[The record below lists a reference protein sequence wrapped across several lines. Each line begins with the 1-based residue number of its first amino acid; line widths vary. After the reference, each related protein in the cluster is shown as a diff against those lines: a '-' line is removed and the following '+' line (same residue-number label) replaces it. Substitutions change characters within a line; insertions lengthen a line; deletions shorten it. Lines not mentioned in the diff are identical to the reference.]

1 MRCTKIKAIS
11 QEDFLQNYRKKDRDI
26 LSRHNLRGVLVGQSV
41 LFWRERGQVDF
52 DFDLDESF
60 PFVLSSEG
68 SLLQNIP
75 KVKLLFRVV
84 YCTVPNSYYEFFKVI
99 YGWEFLFLWILL
111 SFLGKSKP
119 CFKVIL
125 CRSKPLPSHSYTTDN
140 QLKLAQMES
149 FFNDVSFW
157 KSTDNFSE
165 WTHVLLN
172 FESFWITCKVSTKIS
187 CFISWEKINW
197 KKY

>member
-1 MRCTKIKAIS
+1 MDNQFYFEEKGGRWILIWMNL
-11 QEDFLQNYRKKDRDI
+11 FLLCFHQ
-26 LSRHNLRGVLVGQSV
+26 
-41 LFWRERGQVDF
+41 REAF
-52 DFDLDESF
+52 FKS
-60 PFVLSSEG
+60 
-68 SLLQNIP
+68 IP
-75 KVKLLFRVV
+75 KVQLVFRAV

-111 SFLGKSKP
+111 SFLGKSKR

-125 CRSKPLPSHSYTTDN
+125 CWSKPLPSHSYTTDN

-172 FESFWITCKVSTKIS
+172 FESFWITCKVSTKS
-187 CFISWEKINW
+187 HVSSVERK
-197 KKY
+197 

>member
-26 LSRHNLRGVLVGQSV
+26 LSRHNLRGVLDNQFYFEEKGGRWILILIWMN
-41 LFWRERGQVDF
+41 LFLLCFHQREAF
-52 DFDLDESF
+52 FKSIL
-60 PFVLSSEG
+60 
-68 SLLQNIP
+68 
-75 KVKLLFRVV
+75 KVQLVFRVV

-111 SFLGKSKP
+111 SFLGKSKR

-165 WTHVLLN
+165 WTHVLFN

-187 CFISWEKINW
+187 CFISWEKIN
-197 KKY
+197 